1 MKVSRKQLR
10 RIIKESLLTEGD
22 SATYYG
28 SGGDDGGHAQF
39 EVRISV
45 KYSDDGSAAIDWD
58 VKTEKW
64 NSDERRMETVTV
76 HEGEDNDDLKLSNLD
91 ALWDKAE
98 EQEMEEAIYNAIS
111 KFKEGEYY

>member
-1 MKVSRKQLR
+1 MRYKMKITRRQLR
-10 RIIKESLLTEGD
+10 QMIREAVLAEGS

-28 SGGDDGGHAQF
+28 SGGDDEF

-45 KYSDDGSAAIDWD
+45 QYSDDGSATIDWD

-64 NSDERRMETVTV
+64 NSEYREMETVTV

-91 ALWDKAE
+91 ALFE
-98 EQEMEEAIYNAIS
+98 EVDDNAMSDAIYNAMS